1 MRNNF
6 LLILPLFLL
15 SAIFTHARMNMG
27 TITIEVEETKQVTS
41 EPSTN
46 YSVSGSWSKTGES
59 ISITSESDR
68 SCKIW
73 GVKEGTATL
82 EWSGLINTTWE
93 DMYWTVNVVCTGGG
107 GNSGTPDTGFSD
119 SWTSNGNYS
128 ISWFDNS
135 KTVLHISNAKEL
147 AGLAYLVNNGYSDF
161 SGKTVK
167 LDADI
172 DLDGKNWPTIGDGY
186 NTYFKGNYF
195 DGQNHTI
202 SGIYIVSQNDKQ
214 KHYGFFSLLSYSSIK
229 NLRLQG
235 KVSIEKSNPM
245 NQGFDTYNFN
255 GYSFIG
261 GLVGFA
267 HYVHFENCKVEMDVK
282 CKRDHP
288 IGYIVLGGIAGV
300 SRVNSSSTIAMK
312 NCSHIGNLYAGEWSG
327 KTRCT
332 VVGGLIGWSGL
343 SGSDSWPGVLECC
356 ENISSEIY
364 CSATDNYNYP
374 YYYSVGG
381 LVGEGY
387 SELKHC
393 RSIVDNIIV
402 KNKSVYLSYL
412 HVGGLGAS
420 KNQTTNSYS
429 IVKNVNIN
437 SVTLEN
443 DKQCWGGIT
452 AVSHWDSKANFSN
465 SDVTKTSYII
475 LQEGYHGSTS
485 YTSSQMKSDSF
496 LEEMNIYPQLNL
508 GKTIWTADDDGYPC
522 ITEAHYFGKTT
533 IPVTSIT
540 LNKTSL
546 SLQTGQSETLTASIL
561 PTNATNQTVTWSSSK
576 ESVVTVDSGKVTA
589 KAKGNATITC
599 TANDG
604 SGVTATCAVTVTDP
618 IIKVTSITLNKTS
631 LTLEVE
637 KSETLTATVKPD
649 NATDKTVT
657 WSSDKKSVA
666 IVDSNGKVTAKAKGN
681 ATITCTAN
689 DGSGVTATC
698 AVTVTD
704 PIIKVTSITLNKTS
718 ITLEVEKS
726 VTLTATVKP
735 DNATNKTV
743 TWSSEEESV
752 ATVDN
757 NGKVTAIAKGTAK
770 ITCTANDGSGVAAE
784 CAVTVT
790 VPKPDKIVLPDEAT
804 VMAGASITLTPEV
817 TPANAEYTLMWT
829 SKDETIATVDEN
841 GVVTGVKKGQT
852 FIIVETDNG
861 KKAYCMLT
869 VTVPVP
875 IRIELPEEVTI
886 YVGQTITLTPTIT
899 PKDAETTLIWTSN
912 KPSVA
917 SVDANGVLTGKA
929 EGLALVTVS
938 TSNGLTSDPCMV
950 KVELDPS
957 GVSTVIMDGKADVPI
972 YTPFGQRLAAPRKGI
987 NIVGGKKVIVK

>member
-93 DMYWTVNVVCTGGG
+93 DMYWTVNVVGTGGG

-214 KHYGFFSLLSYSSIK
+214 KYYGFFSLLSYSSIK

-475 LQEGYHGSTS
+475 LQEGYHGYTS

-508 GKTIWTADDDGYPC
+508 GKTLWTADDDGYPC

-589 KAKGNATITC
+589 IAKGNATITC

-666 IVDSNGKVTAKAKGN
+666 IVDSNGKVTAKAKGS
-681 ATITCTAN
+681 ATISCKAN
-689 DGSGVTATC
+689 DGSGVQAIC
-698 AVTVTD
+698 AVTV
-704 PIIKVTSITLNKTS
+704 SN
-718 ITLEVEKS
+718 
-726 VTLTATVKP
+726 
-735 DNATNKTV
+735 
-743 TWSSEEESV
+743 
-752 ATVDN
+752 
-757 NGKVTAIAKGTAK
+757 
-770 ITCTANDGSGVAAE
+770 
-784 CAVTVT
+784 
-790 VPKPDKIVLPDEAT
+790 PKPDTITLPTEAT
-804 VMAGASITLTPEV
+804 VTAGQALTLTPTV
-817 TPANAEYTLMWT
+817 TPANAEYTLTW
-829 SKDETIATVDEN
+829 SSDDETVATVDQD
-841 GVVTGVKKGQT
+841 GVVTGMKKGKS
-852 FIIVETDNG
+852 FINVETDNG
-861 KKAYCMLT
+861 KTAYCKLT
-869 VTVPVP
+869 VTAAEPVS
-875 IRIELPEEVTI
+875 IELPKSVTVT
-886 YVGQTITLTPTIT
+886 VGGTLTLMPTIT
-899 PKDAETTLIWTSN
+899 PADAETTLTWKSDDE
-912 KPSVA
+912 SVA
-917 SVDANGVLTGKA
+917 RVDANGVLAGVA
-929 EGLALVTVS
+929 EGLAIVTVS
-938 TSNGLTSDPCMV
+938 TSNGLTSNACKV
-950 KVELDPS
+950 KVEPDPS
-957 GVSTVIMDGKADVPI
+957 GISTVMMDGKVDAPV
-972 YTPFGQRLAAPRKGI
+972 YSLSGQRLTAPRKGV
-987 NIVGGKKVIVK
+987 NIVGGKKVVVR

>member
-1 MRNNF
+1 MRTKY

-15 SAIFTHARMNMG
+15 SAIFTHARTNMG
-27 TITIEVEETKQVTS
+27 YITIEVGETKQVTS

-46 YSVSGSWSKTGES
+46 YSVSGSWAKTGES
-59 ISITSESDR
+59 ISITSRSDR

-93 DMYWTVNVVCTGGG
+93 DMYWTVNVVGTGGGGGGTGGG

-119 SWTSNGNYS
+119 NWTSSGNYS

-135 KTVLHISNAKEL
+135 KSELHISTAKEL

-172 DLDGKNWPTIGDGY
+172 DLDGKNWTTIGDGY
-186 NTYFKGNYF
+186 NSSYEGNL

-214 KHYGFFSLLSYSSIK
+214 KHYGFFSSLSYSSIK

-235 KVSIEKSNPM
+235 KVSIENSNPM
-245 NQGFDTYNFN
+245 NQSFGTNDYY

-267 HYVHFENCKVEMDVK
+267 HHVHFENCKVEMDVK

-343 SGSDSWPGVLECC
+343 GYGDSYSGILECC

-364 CSATDNYNYP
+364 CSVTDNYYYP
-374 YYYSVGG
+374 YCYSVGG
-381 LVGEGY
+381 IVGEG
-387 SELKHC
+387 SSDIKHC

-402 KNKSVYLSYL
+402 KNKEVYLRSLYI
-412 HVGGLGAS
+412 GGLGAS
-420 KNQTTNSYS
+420 KQQTTNSYS

-437 SVTLEN
+437 SVSLESTL
-443 DKQCWGGIT
+443 KPSWGGIT
-452 AVSHWDSKANFSN
+452 ADSHWNSKANFSN
-465 SDVTKTSYII
+465 SDVTKSSNIT

-485 YTSSQMKSDSF
+485 YTSSQMKSDGF
-496 LEEMNIYPQLNL
+496 LEEMNTYPQINL

-522 ITEAHYFGKTT
+522 IAEAHYFGNTT
-533 IPVTSIT
+533 ILVTDIT
-540 LNKTSL
+540 LNKSSL
-546 SLQTGQSETLTASIL
+546 SLQAGQSETLTASVK
-561 PTNATNQTVTWSSSK
+561 PDNATNKTVTWTSSNTSIA
-576 ESVVTVDSGKVTA
+576 TVNSSGKVTA
-589 KAKGNATITC
+589 VAAGSATITC
-599 TANDG
+599 KANDG
-604 SGVTATCAVTVTDP
+604 SGKQATCTVTVTNP
-618 IIKVTSITLNKTS
+618 NVLVTSISLNKSS

-637 KSETLTATVKPD
+637 KSETLTATVKPN

-657 WSSDKKSVA
+657 WSSDDKKIA

-689 DGSGVTATC
+689 DGSGVQATC
-698 AVTVTD
+698 VV
-704 PIIKVTSITLNKTS
+704 
-718 ITLEVEKS
+718 
-726 VTLTATVKP
+726 
-735 DNATNKTV
+735 
-743 TWSSEEESV
+743 
-752 ATVDN
+752 TVDN
-757 NGKVTAIAKGTAK
+757 
-770 ITCTANDGSGVAAE
+770 
-784 CAVTVT
+784 
-790 VPKPDKIVLPDEAT
+790 PKPDEIVLPTEAT
-804 VMAGASITLTPEV
+804 VTAGQTITLTPTV
-817 TPANAEYTLMWT
+817 NPANAEYTLTW
-829 SKDETIATVDEN
+829 SSDDEAVATVSQS
-841 GVVTGVKKGQT
+841 GVVTGVKKGKT
-852 FIIVETDNG
+852 FINVETDNG
-861 KKAYCMLT
+861 KTAYCKLT
-869 VTVPVP
+869 VTAAEP
-875 IRIELPEEVTI
+875 IKIELPKNVTVT
-886 YVGQTITLTPTIT
+886 VGETITLTPTIT
-899 PKDAETTLIWTSN
+899 PKDAETTLTWKSDDE
-912 KPSVA
+912 SVA
-917 SVDANGVLTGKA
+917 RISANGVLTGVA
-929 EGLALVTVS
+929 EGLSLVTVS
-938 TSNGLTSDPCMV
+938 TSNGLTSNACKV
-950 KVELDPS
+950 KVEPDPS
-957 GVSTVIMDGKADVPI
+957 GISAVMMHEKAGAPI
-972 YTPFGQRLAAPRKGI
+972 YTPSGQRLVAPRKGV
-987 NIVGGKKVIVK
+987 NIVGGKKVVIK